1 MRAVCPRKTISSAG
15 SRRERVEI
23 HDIVIIGGG
32 QMGLSLG
39 YYLRRAG
46 ADFLILD
53 AEEGPGGAWRHGWD
67 SLRLFSPAGYSSL
80 PGWMMPPPAHPGYPT
95 RDDVVGYLAQ
105 YEERYRLPIRR
116 SVRVET
122 VKLVGDHLELETR
135 TEPLGARHVV
145 SATGTWS
152 LPYIPDIP
160 GRELFQGTQVH
171 SAHYVRPE
179 DFAGQT
185 VLVVGGGNSGAQIMA
200 EMAPF
205 ARALWV
211 TTHDP
216 VFLPDDVDGRVL
228 FERAVARMKAGP
240 GETPVGGIG
249 DIVMVPPVKAAR
261 SRGDL
266 AAVRPFEQMTE
277 TGVVWP
283 DGSKM
288 AVDSVIWCT
297 GFRPA
302 LEHLRSLDVVEA
314 DGRVLVEDH
323 RSVKEPHL
331 WLAGY
336 GDWTGPGSATLMGA
350 ARTAR
355 DLAKALLAALSA

>member
-1 MRAVCPRKTISSAG
+1 METC
-15 SRRERVEI
+15 
-23 HDIVIIGGG
+23 DIVIIGGG

-46 ADFLILD
+46 TDFVILD
-53 AEEGPGGAWRHGWD
+53 AEDGPGGAWRHGWE

-80 PGWMMPPPAHPGYPT
+80 PGWLMPPTTHESYPT
-95 RDDVVGYLAQ
+95 RDDVLDYLTR
-105 YEERYRLPIRR
+105 YEERYELPIRR
-116 SVRVET
+116 PVRVQS
-122 VKLVGDHLELETR
+122 VGRGNDFLELVTDADR
-135 TEPLGARHVV
+135 IAAKFVV

-152 LPYIPDIP
+152 HPFIPDIP
-160 GRELFQGTQVH
+160 GRDQFTGTQVH
-171 SAHYVRPE
+171 SAHYVTPE
-179 DFAGQT
+179 HFAGQT

-200 EMAPF
+200 EVAPQ

-211 TTHDP
+211 TTEEP
-216 VFLPDDVDGRVL
+216 QFLPDGVDGRVL
-228 FERAVARMKAGP
+228 FERAVARMKAPAGD
-240 GETPVGGIG
+240 TPIGGIG
-249 DIVMVPPVKAAR
+249 DIVMVPPVKQAR

-266 AAVRPFEQMTE
+266 ETVRPFVEITP

-283 DGSKM
+283 DGSET
-288 AVDSVIWCT
+288 AVDAIIWCT

-302 LEHLRSLDVVEA
+302 LDPLHSLGVVEA
-314 DGRVLVEDH
+314 DGRVLVEGQ
-323 RSVKEPHL
+323 RALREPRL

-355 DLAKALLAALSA
+355 DLALVLKRALSDLTPT